1 MALQSKKLSQQKTK
15 NNYICVLAKSMQRIR
30 LESKSRQWAA
40 LLFLS
45 LIWGTSFILM
55 KKGLESYDHLQV
67 AAFRIF
73 FSFIFLLPF
82 ILRHIRA
89 ITKDNIRSLIIVGF
103 VGFAIP
109 ALLFT
114 KAQTRIDSSLAG
126 ILNSL
131 TPIFTLVVGLLI
143 YRSPARWINVTGLL
157 IGLVGA
163 LGLIWEGDLELL
175 RGFNVFALFV
185 VAATI
190 CYGINVNE
198 VKFKLQSLSS
208 VQITSL
214 AFLFTGPVAGAYLL
228 FSDFSPALQTPNYLL
243 NLIYIA
249 LLALFSSVIAVLV
262 FNHLI
267 KYTSPLFAASVTYI
281 IPFFAILWGLADGE
295 HIDILQFLWIG
306 IILLGVYMVNK

>member
-1 MALQSKKLSQQKTK
+1 
-15 NNYICVLAKSMQRIR
+15 MQRIQ
-30 LESKSRQWAA
+30 LENKYWQWAT

-55 KKGLESYDHLQV
+55 KKGLESYNHMQV

-73 FSFIFLLPF
+73 FSFIFLLPLT
-82 ILRHIRA
+82 IRHIKV
-89 ITKDNIRSLIIVGF
+89 ISKDNIRSLIIVGL

-109 ALLFT
+109 AVLFT

-131 TPIFTLVVGLLI
+131 TPLFTLIVGLLI
-143 YRSPARWINVTGLL
+143 YRKSAKWINVVGLL
-157 IGLVGA
+157 IGFVGA
-163 LGLIWEGDLELL
+163 FGLIWKGELEIFKGINL
-175 RGFNVFALFV
+175 FALFV

-198 VKFKLQSLSS
+198 VKFKLTKLSS

-214 AFLFTGPVAGAYLL
+214 AFLFTGPIAGLYLL
-228 FSDFSPALQTPNYLL
+228 FSDLSPAAQTPDYLV
-243 NLIYIA
+243 NLGYIA

-267 KYTSPLFAASVTYI
+267 KHTTPLFAASVTYI
-281 IPFFAILWGLADGE
+281 IPFFAIMWGVADGE
-295 HIDILQFLWIG
+295 HIGILQFLWIG
-306 IILLGVYMVNK
+306 VILLGVNMVNK